1 MNGTPSLE
9 KELWMNFNAEIELQ
23 DLARIA
29 AQAYSEPEAKTEGRF
44 VPIDYLEESNTPS
57 GLDSAA

>member
-1 MNGTPSLE
+1 
-9 KELWMNFNAEIELQ
+9 MNFNAEIELQ